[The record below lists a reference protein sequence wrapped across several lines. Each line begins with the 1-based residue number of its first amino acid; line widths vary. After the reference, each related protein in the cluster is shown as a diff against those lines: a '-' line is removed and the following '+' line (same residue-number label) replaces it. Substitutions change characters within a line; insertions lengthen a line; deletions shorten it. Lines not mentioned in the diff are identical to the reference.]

1 MLALHERRFQA
12 VVVGGLVT
20 VFAIVALAPHTE
32 RALFEEGSLP
42 SAFAAVATDP
52 VAPLLRRFGT
62 MKPELFARAFRT
74 DRAAGARPAT
84 RTALPGLIPPAIAD
98 QPPAFFAL
106 ADDMA
111 APLVADAGVLGS
123 QGNPGGFQRTS
134 FTPGFIP
141 GSGGG
146 IVGNGVGESDPTLTD
161 PTLTDPALANP
172 TPTNPTPT
180 DLAPTNP
187 TPTDLT
193 PTNPAPADLTPG
205 TLTVVIPE
213 PVSPIPEPASWIM
226 ILLGMTMVGGFT
238 RRTRARIRATV

>member
-1 MLALHERRFQA
+1 M
-12 VVVGGLVT
+12 
-20 VFAIVALAPHTE
+20 FAIVALAPHTE

-62 MKPELFARAFRT
+62 MKPELFAQAFRT

-84 RTALPGLIPPAIAD
+84 RTVLPGLIPSAVAD

-146 IVGNGVGESDPTLTD
+146 IVGNGVGGSDPT
-161 PTLTDPALANP
+161 PTDPALANP
-172 TPTNPTPT
+172 ALANPTPT

-187 TPTDLT
+187 TPTN
-193 PTNPAPADLTPG
+193 PTPADLTPVM
-205 TLTVVIPE
+205 LTVVMPE